1 MQLFVILPAFAGGE
15 KYRVGM
21 SSGGIANKDEAKRC
35 RDMGTAA
42 LKRGDLTRAIKMFRK
57 CLSLHPLPGI
67 ETLLRNAE
75 SAQTAKASSAARD
88 NGCSS
93 SEGNGVRQR
102 NSGQK
107 ENGGTSANGNRPY
120 TEEQAKGAL
129 DILKLK
135 EKGHYAVLAVDRNAS
150 EDQIKRA

>member
-1 MQLFVILPAFAGGE
+1 
-15 KYRVGM
+15 M
-21 SSGGIANKDEAKRC
+21 SNGGIANKDEAERC

-57 CLSLHPLPGI
+57 CLSLHPLPGV
-67 ETLLRNAE
+67 ETLLRDVE
-75 SAQTAKASSAARD
+75 SAQTAKESSAARD
-88 NGCSS
+88 NDWSS

-107 ENGGTSANGNRPY
+107 ESGGTSANDNRPY

-129 DILKLK
+129 DILKQK
-135 EKGHYAVLAVDRNAS
+135 EKGHYAVLGVDRNAS